1 MGVKTELIFNI
12 IFNNWLLITIL
23 LSFVVIFFSFFL
35 INPSFSGQGND
46 KYLHIVAYLFLSF
59 SAAFRKP
66 INYILIFS
74 YFFLFG
80 LVIELIQPY
89 FDRHFELLD
98 IIANSIGTLL
108 AITFAGLLRKYY
120 SY

>member
-1 MGVKTELIFNI
+1 MKHKLDFIYNHWLSITIVLSVTI
-12 IFNNWLLITIL
+12 IF
-23 LSFVVIFFSFFL
+23 LSFHSISA
-35 INPSFSGQGND
+35 PSTMQGID
-46 KYLHIVAYLFLSF
+46 KYLHMVAYLFLSF

-66 INYILIFS
+66 TNDIFIFS
-74 YFFLFG
+74 YFLSFG
-80 LVIELIQPY
+80 LAIELMQPY
-89 FDRHFELLD
+89 FDRYFELFD